1 LSVNRKVH
9 GIVCV
14 WLSTFFFKRSTEKKT
29 KVYNLI
35 GKIIYDMEN
44 ECNTGDN
51 ITFACLKYCCDMFSS
66 KLFAFL
72 ELAESFVSR
81 AAAWA
86 RTDIAQHD

>member
-1 LSVNRKVH
+1 
-9 GIVCV
+9 
-14 WLSTFFFKRSTEKKT
+14 
-29 KVYNLI
+29 
-35 GKIIYDMEN
+35 MEN

-51 ITFACLKYCCDMFSS
+51 ITSACLKYCCDMFSS